1 MGVLVG
7 LQLIEAWKPVL
18 KRVVEFFVVATQV
31 RMNLSEVNA
40 QIHPHLSCHNE
51 EQDESER
58 GERPGSSWREGCS
71 RAVTN
76 RLRFFALFRHLQSML
91 R

>member
-31 RMNLSEVNA
+31 RMNLSKVNA
-40 QIHPHLSCHNE
+40 
-51 EQDESER
+51 
-58 GERPGSSWREGCS
+58 
-71 RAVTN
+71 RAVVGEKVV
-76 RLRFFALFRHLQSML
+76 RAQ
-91 R
+91 